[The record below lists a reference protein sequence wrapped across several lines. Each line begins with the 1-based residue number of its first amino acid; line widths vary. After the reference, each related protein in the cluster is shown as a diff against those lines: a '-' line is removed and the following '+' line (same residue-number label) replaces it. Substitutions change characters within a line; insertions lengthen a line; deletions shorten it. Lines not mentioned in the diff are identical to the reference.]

1 MQANSPH
8 YLLLSEASTHADDR
22 HHWRF
27 VLRSVAGD
35 QSFAAA
41 DDEPGTDRG
50 RLELLAV
57 VRGLEALDQP
67 SRVTLLTR
75 SRYVSRGIRR
85 GLSQWRERGW
95 QWERFGELVPVR
107 DHDLWRRLDRALR
120 IHEVECCWW
129 QWDEPEQP
137 RRVATTAAATGGRSA
152 AGTRFAP
159 QSEGRAAAAACSSVG
174 GDSVADYSLPTR
186 LHRGIGDRV
195 ASHSQ
200 TGPRRPAFSRALV
213 RLGQAVSAS
222 LAAICRPALDR
233 AA

>member
-8 YLLLSEASTHADDR
+8 FLLLSEASGRADDR
-22 HHWRF
+22 RHWRF

-41 DDEPGTDRG
+41 DVEPATDRG

-95 QWERFGELVPVR
+95 RWERFGQLVPVR
-107 DHDLWRRLDRALR
+107 DHDLWRRVDRALR
-120 IHEVECCWW
+120 IHQVECCPW
-129 QWDEPEQP
+129 QWDEPQP
-137 RRVATTAAATGGRSA
+137 PERDAAAAQVQKPAG
-152 AGTRFAP
+152 GTRFAP
-159 QSEGRAAAAACSSVG
+159 QYAGEAA
-174 GDSVADYSLPTR
+174 SVAFPRRRRFDPP
-186 LHRGIGDRV
+186 H
-195 ASHSQ
+195 Q
-200 TGPRRPAFSRALV
+200 GPRRPALTRAV
-213 RLGQAVSAS
+213 RRLKQAVSAS
-222 LAAICRPALDR
+222 LAAICRPAFHR